1 MKKLVSFVIVTG
13 ILMSLTGCGKGKADA
28 VSAQS
33 VRVEDI
39 KNNVSG
45 IEDIEF
51 AGNIEDSQ
59 PYWNSSAVHS
69 VARGEYGYYYVTFG
83 SGGRKILSYMDDE
96 TCELIP
102 LCNNAQCDHVNPE
115 CTAVFSDYSEVVW
128 YYKNH
133 IYMIKF
139 SSEGRAVLVQINSD
153 GTDRKELFDIGSVPI
168 DSADGL

>member
-1 MKKLVSFVIVTG
+1 MKKLASFIIVTG

-51 AGNIEDSQ
+51 TGNIEDSQ

-69 VARGEYGYYYVTFG
+69 VAREGTWVC
-83 SGGRKILSYMDDE
+83 R
-96 TCELIP
+96 
-102 LCNNAQCDHVNPE
+102 
-115 CTAVFSDYSEVVW
+115 CTENCVVYSVS
-128 YYKNH
+128 
-133 IYMIKF
+133 F
-139 SSEGRAVLVQINSD
+139 
-153 GTDRKELFDIGSVPI
+153 
-168 DSADGL
+168 

>member
-13 ILMSLTGCGKGKADA
+13 ILMSLAGCGKGKADV

-59 PYWNSSAVHS
+59 Q
-69 VARGEYGYYYVTFG
+69 
-83 SGGRKILSYMDDE
+83 I
-96 TCELIP
+96 
-102 LCNNAQCDHVNPE
+102 
-115 CTAVFSDYSEVVW
+115 
-128 YYKNH
+128 
-133 IYMIKF
+133 
-139 SSEGRAVLVQINSD
+139 GRAHV
-153 GTDRKELFDIGSVPI
+153 
-168 DSADGL
+168 

>member
-1 MKKLVSFVIVTG
+1 MKKLVSFIIVTG
-13 ILMSLTGCGKGKADA
+13 ILMSLTGCGKGKADV

-69 VARGEYGYYYVTFG
+69 VACLLYT
-83 SGGRKILSYMDDE
+83 SDAADD
-96 TCELIP
+96 
-102 LCNNAQCDHVNPE
+102 
-115 CTAVFSDYSEVVW
+115 
-128 YYKNH
+128 
-133 IYMIKF
+133 
-139 SSEGRAVLVQINSD
+139 
-153 GTDRKELFDIGSVPI
+153 
-168 DSADGL
+168 

>member
-51 AGNIEDSQ
+51 AGNMRIASLIGIHQ
-59 PYWNSSAVHS
+59 QC
-69 VARGEYGYYYVTFG
+69 
-83 SGGRKILSYMDDE
+83 IL
-96 TCELIP
+96 
-102 LCNNAQCDHVNPE
+102 
-115 CTAVFSDYSEVVW
+115 
-128 YYKNH
+128 
-133 IYMIKF
+133 
-139 SSEGRAVLVQINSD
+139 
-153 GTDRKELFDIGSVPI
+153 
-168 DSADGL
+168 

>member
-102 LCNNAQCDHVNPE
+102 L
-115 CTAVFSDYSEVVW
+115 
-128 YYKNH
+128 
-133 IYMIKF
+133 
-139 SSEGRAVLVQINSD
+139 
-153 GTDRKELFDIGSVPI
+153 
-168 DSADGL
+168 

>member
-1 MKKLVSFVIVTG
+1 MKKLVSFIIVTG
-13 ILMSLTGCGKGKADA
+13 ILMSLTGCGKGKADV

-51 AGNIEDSQ
+51 TGNIEDSQ

-102 LCNNAQCDHVNPE
+102 LCNNAQCDHVNSDCP
-115 CTAVFSDYSEVVW
+115 AVFSDYIFYPKIICNVTFMYPDKTFRFQSFF
-128 YYKNH
+128 KN
-133 IYMIKF
+133 F
-139 SSEGRAVLVQINSD
+139 
-153 GTDRKELFDIGSVPI
+153 
-168 DSADGL
+168 